1 MVLRAALA
9 LLCSIFAL
17 LAPAGALGDVPW
29 AGAPIPF
36 EASLHAQLLMRA
48 VTGSVYPAA
57 THTVRDFVADSVPT
71 GPYEFELRKHG
82 IDFPSVGHTMVGWV
96 RLQQLY
102 EALRTCAL
110 EGVPGDFLE
119 AGVWRGGAS
128 IFAASV
134 LREMG
139 CLGAHGAPGGG
150 AEHNESCVRVQCA
163 RDVWVCDSFQGFEPD
178 PWDGDRGWTEQNPV
192 VAVSEEAVRDNF
204 HNYGLGAF
212 LDESIHF
219 VKGFF
224 VDTLPRLHQVKTIAV
239 LRMDGDLFSS
249 TSDILYNLYDRVAI
263 GGFIVVDDYGIEQCA
278 DAVDSFRNIHG
289 ITDALTQI
297 DSHSKAVYWRKS
309 AHVDLQMDVYYRYTF
324 QKDLKRGRQRHPE
337 DAVIAVTFGP
347 PQCVEQQEREGRVS
361 FACEAFDTHVR
372 GDLVTGV
379 EYRVRVQIASGE
391 SIVFAIEQV
400 LHPEDTVISSQL
412 PCLPMEPHAVGVRV
426 LDAFPGLSPE
436 ERVLTAMTKR
446 VEVRKSGAV
455 TDRAVLQETMGSHTL
470 GESAHCA
477 AARPPAPFE
486 ASFHAQLL
494 MRVVTGSVYPAVSYT
509 GIVDEKLTT
518 QPYEHFVRKYGLD
531 WPSVG
536 HTMVGW
542 VRLQQLYE
550 ALRTCALEGVPG
562 DFLEAGVW
570 RGGAS
575 IFAASVLREMGCLG
589 AHGAP
594 GGGAEHN
601 ESCVRVQC
609 ARDVWVCD
617 SFQGFEP
624 DPWDGDRGWTEQNPV
639 VAVSEEAVRDN
650 FHNYGLG
657 AFLDESI
664 HFVKGFFVDTLPRL
678 HQVKTIAVLRMDGD
692 LFSST
697 SDILYNLYDRV
708 AIGGFIVVD
717 DYGIEQCAD
726 AVDSFRNI
734 HGITD
739 ALTQIDSHSKAVY
752 WRKSAH
758 VDLQMDVY
766 YRYTFQKTSALERA
780 RNAENAQFQAE
791 QGQAV
796 AETLRDQALQ
806 EVATLHARIEAL
818 EAENA
823 RMFAFCWEKEM
834 RQIAQENAARDAS
847 LSDLMKA
854 SGTDKLFRHGYHR
867 FYEGLL
873 EPLRYKTGFRMLE
886 IGVDSGNS
894 MKTWVKYFE
903 NAADDG
909 IQGVMYHAAGERA
922 TSACEIEKIPGC
934 EKMRFFNGDQSNK
947 DFLTRLIQEGAG
959 VNPAAMLKDG
969 KSPEWDR
976 VGWDL
981 IIDDGSHVPRH
992 MLVSFITLY
1001 PFVRPGGIYV
1011 IEDIETSYLDHP
1023 QAKIYGYKIT
1033 GAGVGKPPPGNF
1045 VEKMKQLIDVINRD
1059 WFYHPEFSIL
1069 GASVDHSI
1077 RSITFA
1083 GGMIWV
1089 QKSFTSDAGYPKGGL
1104 CDDGGLCLRHLKN
1117 TASTEK
1123 WMREISKEEQV

>member
-1 MVLRAALA
+1 MVRAETGRALDDRGFGGPMVLRAARA

-17 LAPAGALGDVPW
+17 LAPACGALGEGPLT
-29 AGAPIPF
+29 GAPVPF

-48 VTGSVYPAA
+48 VTGSLHPAA
-57 THTVRDFVADSVPT
+57 THAVRDFVAESVPT

-150 AEHNESCVRVQCA
+150 AEYNEKCA

-178 PWDGDRGWTEQNPV
+178 PWDGDRDWSKLNSV
-192 VAVSEEAVRDNF
+192 VAVDEEAVRDNF

-224 VDTLPRLHQVKTIAV
+224 ADTLPHLHRVHTIAV

-278 DAVDSFRNIHG
+278 DAVDSFRNVHQ
-289 ITDALTQI
+289 ITDTLTQI

-337 DAVIAVTFGP
+337 DAALGVAFGR
-347 PQCVEQQEREGRVS
+347 PQCVEQQERAGRVS
-361 FACEAFDTHVR
+361 FTCEAFDTHVL
-372 GDLVTGV
+372 GDLVPGV
-379 EYRVRVQIASGE
+379 EYRVAVQVTNGE
-391 SIVFAIEQV
+391 SIIFAIERV

-412 PCLPMEPHAVGVRV
+412 PGLPMEPHAVRVQV

-436 ERVLTAMTKR
+436 ERVLTAMIKR

-455 TDRAVLQETMGSHTL
+455 SDRAVLQETMGSHAL
-470 GESAHCA
+470 GESTHCA
-477 AARPPAPFE
+477 AARAPAPFE
-486 ASFHAQLL
+486 GSFHAQVL

-509 GIVDEKLTT
+509 GHIVDGKLTK

-594 GGGAEHN
+594 GGGAEYN
-601 ESCVRVQC
+601 EKC

-624 DPWDGDRGWTEQNPV
+624 DPWDGDRDWSKLNSV
-639 VAVSEEAVRDN
+639 VAVDEEAVRDN

-664 HFVKGFFVDTLPRL
+664 HFVKGFFADTLPHL
-678 HQVKTIAVLRMDGD
+678 HRVHTIAVLRMDGD

-717 DYGIEQCAD
+717 DYGFFKQCAD
-726 AVDSFRNI
+726 AVDSFREL
-734 HGITD
+734 HYITD
-739 ALTQIDSHSKAVY
+739 TLTQIDSHSKAVY

-758 VDLQMDVY
+758 VDLQWDVY
-766 YRYTFQKTSALERA
+766 EGYTSKKDLKR
-780 RNAENAQFQAE
+780 
-791 QGQAV
+791 GQ
-796 AETLRDQALQ
+796 RS
-806 EVATLHARIEAL
+806 
-818 EAENA
+818 
-823 RMFAFCWEKEM
+823 
-834 RQIAQENAARDAS
+834 RDALDGEQAQIKGKEGS
-847 LSDLMKA
+847 EKDRNQDSKLSEWRKRQL
-854 SGTDKLFRHGYHR
+854 
-867 FYEGLL
+867 EG
-873 EPLRYKTGFRMLE
+873 KT
-886 IGVDSGNS
+886 
-894 MKTWVKYFE
+894 
-903 NAADDG
+903 
-909 IQGVMYHAAGERA
+909 
-922 TSACEIEKIPGC
+922 
-934 EKMRFFNGDQSNK
+934 
-947 DFLTRLIQEGAG
+947 
-959 VNPAAMLKDG
+959 PAQ
-969 KSPEWDR
+969 PEAR
-976 VGWDL
+976 
-981 IIDDGSHVPRH
+981 S
-992 MLVSFITLY
+992 
-1001 PFVRPGGIYV
+1001 
-1011 IEDIETSYLDHP
+1011 
-1023 QAKIYGYKIT
+1023 T
-1033 GAGVGKPPPGNF
+1033 GP
-1045 VEKMKQLIDVINRD
+1045 
-1059 WFYHPEFSIL
+1059 
-1069 GASVDHSI
+1069 
-1077 RSITFA
+1077 
-1083 GGMIWV
+1083 
-1089 QKSFTSDAGYPKGGL
+1089 
-1104 CDDGGLCLRHLKN
+1104 
-1117 TASTEK
+1117 
-1123 WMREISKEEQV
+1123 